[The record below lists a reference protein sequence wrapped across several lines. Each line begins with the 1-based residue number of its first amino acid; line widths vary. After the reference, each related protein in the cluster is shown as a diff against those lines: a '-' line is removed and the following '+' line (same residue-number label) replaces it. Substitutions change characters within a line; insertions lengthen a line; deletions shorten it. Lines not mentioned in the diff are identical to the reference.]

1 MRKKYFNQMEDMKG
15 KIRVYARVRPMLKF
29 EKDKGQ
35 KEALIIP
42 DELSLEHMW
51 KDKKREYSFDAV
63 FSPNTSKDKVRLA
76 CPDWLHSQAC
86 NCITGLGATAVA
98 HSILVQKAHV
108 SALPVQEDSVAAAD
122 EPS

>member
-29 EKDKGQ
+29 EKDKGH

-42 DELSLEHMW
+42 DELSLEHVW

-63 FSPNTSKDKVRLA
+63 FSPTTSQDKVR
-76 CPDWLHSQAC
+76 CFLHSKLHVETAS
-86 NCITGLGATAVA
+86 GL
-98 HSILVQKAHV
+98 SVQHM
-108 SALPVQEDSVAAAD
+108 
-122 EPS
+122 